1 MADVRLNSDNSL
13 DTIYVAARLS
23 TTCGVN
29 ISALLSPGANIQAR
43 GKWEATE
50 GTAGASISLNPG
62 RSGGT
67 SCGIVE
73 IGTTSSTLCESAGT
87 PTGHRGRWIVRAVD

>member
-29 ISALLSPGANIQAR
+29 IGAPVPGANIQAR

-73 IGTTSSTLCESAGT
+73 IGTTSSTS
-87 PTGHRGRWIVRAVD
+87 

>member
-1 MADVRLNSDNSL
+1 MADLRLNSDNSL
-13 DTIYVAARLS
+13 DTIYVATRLS
-23 TTCGVN
+23 TTCGVT
-29 ISALLSPGANIQAR
+29 IGTAPIPGANTQAR

-50 GTAGASISLNPG
+50 GTASASISLNPG

-73 IGTTSSTLCESAGT
+73 IGTTSSTS
-87 PTGHRGRWIVRAVD
+87 